1 MSRSAL
7 QAEAAAYLI
16 QLGIRAPL
24 RTGEG
29 VLRGIVD
36 ADGSLVAVL
45 MPTGSRTTDLDRAE
59 AFAAAINAACGFE
72 PVHRMA
78 AE

>member
-7 QAEAAAYLI
+7 QAEAAAYLA

-24 RTGEG
+24 RSGAG

-36 ADGSLVAVL
+36 ADDNLVAVL

-59 AFAAAINAACGFE
+59 AFIAAINAACGFE
-72 PVHRMA
+72 PALRIA